1 MPSAGF
7 EFAIPG
13 SELPHTHALH
23 RAFTGIGIQIWNYL
37 KNLVTMTLLTF
48 LIGRRTPKYSQ
59 KDRLFVK
66 YKSGVYGLKIELAF
80 LP

>member
-7 EFAIPG
+7 EFAIPA
-13 SELPHTHALH
+13 SELPQTHALD

-37 KNLVTMTLLTF
+37 KKLVTMTLLTF
-48 LIGRRTPKYSQ
+48 LIDRRSPKYSE

-66 YKSGVYGLKIELAF
+66 YKTAVYVPKTEHAF